1 MTGRDYRSFLTVHRS
16 GSKETGRA
24 DEADKLLIRMKAGL
38 GSTRYQKV
46 DYDQMKAQT
55 LERRIAGN
63 RSLLK
68 MNKLR
73 EFSKVSK
80 ETTLLKQHRTV
91 WQRELGRLDSQRH
104 RLEREQEN
112 AILEGSSE
120 GSSITMFMLEA
131 EDYKMQLEEELE
143 KFRKA
148 TAEPIWTLRDDL
160 KVWLARNKSRLDR
173 GEEALEE
180 DHAEVC
186 KVVESVKEQQEE
198 VMKRLSH
205 EQWSLESEL
214 ESGFLQH
221 VLQGTEKHVVEG
233 IPVEAEMLE
242 CPDLELRE
250 SVLQE
255 FLLLDEKYLEKLREL
270 DRRHAGTIGLSFGGW
285 TRDDHLI
292 FTSIVEMYPRDMQN
306 RRMLYI
312 DRLKKQF
319 PKKSRV
325 ELVAHEDWMINH
337 RYYNQLRHTL
347 INSWARDKQE
357 LYERGAATFA
367 DACLAD
373 ELQRAAAIDKHRQEE
388 IRREL
393 YEKVELWREQKLE
406 AMRIEAELEVQ
417 RLRSAQRELELE
429 KQKEEKKRAAEKEK
443 INVYK
448 EQLRKEHEAE
458 EAKKRERLAELR
470 KAMAVQ
476 AAHDKERVAFRDHLQ
491 QLKVEKMK
499 EDQMRLEEEE
509 MERERRLEALREQV
523 AVHVESDPVRMMKD
537 TTASKAR
544 MGIGAE
550 QDVNIQRPLFDMR
563 TFPSDKV
570 MADPRLKLEQA
581 LRQAGLHENPYAR
594 RMLASTQPLRPP
606 RRDMKSTLFK
616 DN

>member
-1 MTGRDYRSFLTVHRS
+1 
-16 GSKETGRA
+16 
-24 DEADKLLIRMKAGL
+24 
-38 GSTRYQKV
+38 
-46 DYDQMKAQT
+46 
-55 LERRIAGN
+55 
-63 RSLLK
+63 
-68 MNKLR
+68 
-73 EFSKVSK
+73 
-80 ETTLLKQHRTV
+80 
-91 WQRELGRLDSQRH
+91 
-104 RLEREQEN
+104 
-112 AILEGSSE
+112 
-120 GSSITMFMLEA
+120 
-131 EDYKMQLEEELE
+131 
-143 KFRKA
+143 
-148 TAEPIWTLRDDL
+148 
-160 KVWLARNKSRLDR
+160 
-173 GEEALEE
+173 
-180 DHAEVC
+180 
-186 KVVESVKEQQEE
+186 
-198 VMKRLSH
+198 
-205 EQWSLESEL
+205 
-214 ESGFLQH
+214 
-221 VLQGTEKHVVEG
+221 
-233 IPVEAEMLE
+233 
-242 CPDLELRE
+242 
-250 SVLQE
+250 
-255 FLLLDEKYLEKLREL
+255 
-270 DRRHAGTIGLSFGGW
+270 
-285 TRDDHLI
+285 
-292 FTSIVEMYPRDMQN
+292 
-306 RRMLYI
+306 
-312 DRLKKQF
+312 
-319 PKKSRV
+319 
-325 ELVAHEDWMINH
+325 MINH

-406 AMRIEAELEVQ
+406 AMRIEAELE
-417 RLRSAQRELELE
+417 
-429 KQKEEKKRAAEKEK
+429 